1 MPSVG
6 DALEAVVEARLFSQN
21 QSKEEYGFDATEWR
35 PNLGSMLDDTP
46 NYLKLAY
53 EEWFDDHPESLA
65 EIKTTTVRL
74 QKRQGGPITYVKNTA
89 GGDIQISKEEFDAR
103 YWARERGTRPGK

>member
-1 MPSVG
+1 
-6 DALEAVVEARLFSQN
+6 
-21 QSKEEYGFDATEWR
+21 
-35 PNLGSMLDDTP
+35 MLDDTP

-53 EEWFDDHPESLA
+53 EEWFEGHPESLA

-74 QKRQGGPITYVKNTA
+74 QRRHDGLIIYVKNTA

-103 YWARERGTRPGK
+103 YWARERGTRQGK